1 MAEITTDVLIIGTG
15 PAGCSCAAL
24 LSSYGIDNMV
34 VNRYRWLATT
44 PRAHITNQRTMEVLR
59 DLGHDVEAK
68 KEQQKKLLERRDAH
82 LRRVHVPGQ
91 ALDHHLNLPLHR
103 HEASK

>member
-59 DLGHDVEAK
+59 DLGHDVEAEAYMQAT
-68 KEQQKKLLERRDAH
+68 EQDLMETVFPHPTLSEMMHESVLDAWDRAIH
-82 LRRVHVPGQ
+82 I
-91 ALDHHLNLPLHR
+91 
-103 HEASK
+103 